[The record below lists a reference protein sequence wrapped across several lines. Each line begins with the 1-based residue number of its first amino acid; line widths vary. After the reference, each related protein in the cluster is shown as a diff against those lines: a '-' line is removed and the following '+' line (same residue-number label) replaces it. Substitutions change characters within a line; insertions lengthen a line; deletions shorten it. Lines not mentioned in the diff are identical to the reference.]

1 VNVIPDQRAVVL
13 KVSKRTLAETEAPAS
28 QVQDTDKRYLFFI
41 ATPAG
46 YSLAE
51 QEGPPPRRGDRIE
64 IPGQATSFLV
74 VKLGPSPLPND
85 RRSCAYLEPTAEITT
100 WVAV

>member
-1 VNVIPDQRAVVL
+1 MRYPIAREEDP
-13 KVSKRTLAETEAPAS
+13 SPPTPARKD
-28 QVQDTDKRYLFFI
+28 QDTDKRYLLFI

-51 QEGPPPRRGDRIE
+51 QEGSPPRRGDRIE
-64 IPGQATSFLV
+64 IPGQATSFHV

-85 RRSCAYLEPTAEITT
+85 HRSCAFLEPAELRQREQEP
-100 WVAV
+100 